1 MKAVSQNPTRTARLT
16 KLFGTIALGG
26 TLASQ
31 LMACSPQTIAT
42 SSFASSLELDRET
55 HAFNRAFKPG
65 TQAAKDE
72 SEKMAKLAEKLVRS
86 NTMHIAHKVAFQALE
101 LHQSNTRAQFI
112 LKMTA
117 PLMELK
123 GIYSRVLPIVSV
135 RPEKRREYKNYLK
148 QIREWNAG
156 NPDLVN
162 FLIEGQPDLHRE
174 SQVQDVIEKYV
185 ERTDELRDWLKEN
198 RKQDFSYTYYIPGE
212 IELPACIATEKASGV
227 WQLDNCNRGV
237 TAKTVKLNMADFE
250 SIRQIAAGVQVYAA
264 MATAYS
270 VDGIMKASAALPST
284 DASEQTKY
292 ESFSK
297 IKGLGQLRNTK
308 FFVLAPKVV
317 SDFVIG
323 YRVAKKLHTELCPAG
338 GFQDNSRPGMLFHG
352 GICTDR
358 TENGERL
365 IATLDLL
372 ARGKIAPVSFQVAD
386 GAKIDVAMDT
396 KTFIRQPPK
405 DLRDLGPA
413 KFNKCE
419 QVEALADGTF
429 AGLFSKGEL
438 NDILA
443 HESKSNCP

>member
-1 MKAVSQNPTRTARLT
+1 MKPVTQNSTLAARLT

-31 LMACSPQTIAT
+31 LMACSPQTIAN
-42 SSFASSLELDRET
+42 SSFASSLEFDRET
-55 HAFNRAFKPG
+55 HTFNRALKPG

-86 NTMHIAHKVAFQALE
+86 NTLHVAHKVAFQALE
-101 LHQSNTRAQFI
+101 LNQWNTRAQFV

-117 PLMELK
+117 PIMELK
-123 GIYSRVLPIVSV
+123 GIYTRVLPIVSV

-148 QIREWNAG
+148 QIREWSPET
-156 NPDLVN
+156 PDLIG
-162 FLIEGQPDLHRE
+162 FLLDGQPDLHRE
-174 SQVQDVIEKYV
+174 SEVQDVVEKYV

-198 RKQDFSYTYYIPGE
+198 RKQDFNYTYYIPGE
-212 IELPACIATEKASGV
+212 NQVPPCTAIEVASGV
-227 WQLDNCNRGV
+227 WQLDNCNRDV
-237 TAKTVKLNMADFE
+237 KSKTVKLNMADFE
-250 SIRQIAAGVQVYAA
+250 SMRQIAAGVQVYAA

-270 VDGIMKASAALPST
+270 VDGIMKASASLPPE
-284 DASEQTKY
+284 DATQKAKY
-292 ESFSK
+292 DSFGA

-308 FFVLAPKVV
+308 FFVLAPKVM

-323 YRVAKKLHTELCPAG
+323 YRVAKRLHAEICPAG
-338 GFQDNSRPGMLFHG
+338 EERNESRKGMMFHR
-352 GICTDR
+352 GICADKL
-358 TENGERL
+358 ENGERL

-372 ARGKIAPVSFQVAD
+372 ARGKIAPVTFEVAD
-386 GAKIDVAMDT
+386 GEKIDVAMDT

-419 QVEALADGTF
+419 QVEALADGTV

-443 HESKSNCP
+443 HESKANCQ